1 MPHES
6 ATPLSTTGFQDDT
19 PVAGAEPI
27 RLPVERSSGCP
38 FDPPAEMARLRAEQ
52 PLARLSFPDGHVGW
66 LATSH
71 SLARAVFSDA
81 RFSSRYEYLHLPFE
95 TGYSGELPVAPVG
108 DMTGM
113 DAPEHTRYRR
123 LLAGKFTVRRMAFL
137 GERIERITAEHLDGM
152 ERQGPT
158 VDLVKAFAQPIP
170 ALTICELLGVPYDE
184 HDFFQ
189 ESTATVMSHGS
200 TQEELAVALTAMHEY
215 LRQLV
220 LAKRAAPTD
229 DLLSDLTRSDLTDE
243 ELTGLAV
250 FLLGAGLDTTA
261 NMISF
266 GTFALL
272 SNPSQFAAL
281 RADPGIAD
289 QAVEELMRYLTI
301 AQLGARSA
309 LEDVELAGQVVRA
322 GETVIVSTEAAN
334 RDPERYPDPDVLDLR
349 RKATGHLGF
358 GHGIHQCL
366 GQQLARV
373 EMRAAFPALVS
384 RFPTLRLA
392 VPADE
397 VPLRTGMNIFGV
409 HRLPVTWGP
418 ERR

>member
-1 MPHES
+1 MLHES
-6 ATPLSTTGFQDDT
+6 STPAPDNALEGGALAASAD
-19 PVAGAEPI
+19 PV
-27 RLPVERSSGCP
+27 RLPVERPSGCP
-38 FDPPAEMARLRAEQ
+38 FDPPAELARLRAER

-71 SLARAVFSDA
+71 AVARAVLSDS
-81 RFSSRYEYLHLPFE
+81 RFSSRYEFMHLPFE
-95 TGYSGELPVAPVG
+95 TGFTGELPPAPVG

-123 LLAGKFTVRRMAFL
+123 LLAGKFTVRRMALL
-137 GERIERITAEHLDGM
+137 GDRIERITADHLDAM

-158 VDLVKAFAQPIP
+158 VDLVTAYAQPIP

-184 HDFFQ
+184 HHFFQ
-189 ESTATVMSHGS
+189 ESTATVMSHSS
-200 TQEELAVALTAMHEY
+200 TPEDVAAAMTAMHEY
-215 LRQLV
+215 LGRLV
-220 LAKRAAPTD
+220 VAKRAAPTD
-229 DLLSDLTRSDLTDE
+229 DLLSDLTGSDLDDE

-261 NMISF
+261 NMIAL

-272 SNPSQFAAL
+272 SNPDQFAAL
-281 RADPGIAD
+281 RADPGLAD

-301 AQLGARSA
+301 AQLSARSA

-322 GETVIVSTEAAN
+322 GETVAVSMEAAD
-334 RDPERYPDPDVLDLR
+334 RDPAKYPDPDVLDLR
-349 RKATGHLGF
+349 RKASGQLGF

-373 EMRAAFPALVS
+373 EMRAAFPALLT

-397 VPLRTGMNIFGV
+397 IPLRTGMNIFGV
-409 HRLPVTWGP
+409 HRLPVTWG
-418 ERR
+418 E